1 MIAGT
6 VLVGRP
12 AGTALAACSSFA
24 GVGAFGTTLIWDK
37 EADLRNASH
46 VLAACRVEALL
57 VDPSDEP
64 AALAAMAFRQMLH
77 PPAPVVVLV
86 ADDPADVN
94 VSLATL
100 RVVAGSFPPVP
111 LLICGDAANALLD
124 SYQNCADELNMPIV
138 RIADPT
144 QVATTAILE
153 AEHHF
158 RAAAESCPGMGRA
171 SIASGGYC
179 QVTGN

>member
-6 VLVGRP
+6 VVVGRP
-12 AGTALAACSSFA
+12 AGTALVTCSSFA
-24 GVGAFGTTLIWDK
+24 EAGAFGTTLIWDK
-37 EADLRNASH
+37 KADLRNASD

-100 RVVAGSFPPVP
+100 RVVAGASPPVP
-111 LLICGDAANALLD
+111 LLICGEAANELLD

-138 RIADPT
+138 RVVDPT

-158 RAAAESCPGMGRA
+158 TAPPLPGCARGHA
-171 SIASGGYC
+171 SIASGGCC
-179 QVTGN
+179 QITGN